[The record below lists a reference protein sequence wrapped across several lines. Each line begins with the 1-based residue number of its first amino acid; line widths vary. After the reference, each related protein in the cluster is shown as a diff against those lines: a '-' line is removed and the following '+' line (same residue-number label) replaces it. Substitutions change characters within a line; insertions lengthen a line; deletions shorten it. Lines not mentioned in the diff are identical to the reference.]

1 MTTDNNVAKLY
12 LIIALAFFNYHSQ
25 AQQLADKVIVEKA
38 NRILKLVKDDKVI
51 ASYHIA
57 LGGSPIGHKE
67 QEGDEKTPEGLYSLD
82 FKKPDSAYYKAI
94 HISYPNAEDSK
105 NAKKKGVT
113 PGGAIMIHGQ
123 KNGYGAFAAMTQQY
137 DWTLGCIALSNEDMD
152 AVWKSIKIP
161 TPIEIK
167 P

>member
-1 MTTDNNVAKLY
+1 MRALC
-12 LIIALAFFNYHSQ
+12 LIGILVFSHFPVH
-25 AQQLADKVIVEKA
+25 AQDFADKVIVEKA
-38 NRILKLVKDDKVI
+38 NRILKLIKDNKVI

-57 LGGSPIGHKE
+57 LGGNPIGHKE
-67 QEGDEKTPEGLYSLD
+67 QEGDNKTPEGLYTLD

-94 HISYPNAEDSK
+94 HISYPNAEDIK
-105 NAKKKGVT
+105 NAKKKGVS

-123 KNGYGAFAAMTQQY
+123 KNGYGAFAAVTQQY
-137 DWTLGCIALSNEDMD
+137 DWTLGCIALTNSDMD
-152 AVWKSIKIP
+152 AVWRSIKIP

>member
-1 MTTDNNVAKLY
+1 MVNGMRVLC
-12 LIIALAFFNYHSQ
+12 LIGILAFSHFPVY
-25 AQQLADKVIVEKA
+25 AQDFADKVIVEKA
-38 NRILKLVKDDKVI
+38 NRILKLIKDDKVI

-57 LGGSPIGHKE
+57 LGGNPIGHKE
-67 QEGDEKTPEGLYSLD
+67 QEGDNKTPEGTYTLD

-94 HISYPNAEDSK
+94 HISYPNAEDIK
-105 NAKKKGVT
+105 NAKKKGVS

-123 KNGYGAFAAMTQQY
+123 TNGYGAFAAVTQQY
-137 DWTLGCIALSNEDMD
+137 DWTLGCIALTNSDMD
-152 AVWKSIKIP
+152 AVWRSIKIP